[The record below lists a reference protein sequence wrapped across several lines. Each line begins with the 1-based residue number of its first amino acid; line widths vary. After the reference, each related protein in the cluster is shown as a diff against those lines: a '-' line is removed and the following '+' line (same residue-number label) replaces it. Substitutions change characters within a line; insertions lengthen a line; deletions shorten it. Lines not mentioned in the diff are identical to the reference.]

1 MYIRFFF
8 LRRTLGKFAAK
19 CATWDPVPVATLRQK
34 IRKYSSENIR
44 TSRASIGASGRI
56 VWRTLRMGSWTLKCW
71 FHSSQKFSHLVPV
84 SCGCA
89 VGLRAFGGTH
99 PHHLRQKS
107 FHKIQHWKAQTSI
120 GQYTKTLLTIKRL
133 SPKGKCWL
141 EQHCTLSTFP
151 KTDCCGLS
159 ALPRKVGSC
168 RPPIFAKPLFVES
181 LPLVLSVF

>member
-1 MYIRFFF
+1 MFWNVPPGLPSEHLEELFGEPWEWVPGHWNVDFIQTKDLVTLF
-8 LRRTLGKFAAK
+8 LSAAEVLLGWGPLAVLILTTFVKSLFTRSSTEKHKHHWVVCKNK
-19 CATWDPVPVATLRQK
+19 CL
-34 IRKYSSENIR
+34 SS
-44 TSRASIGASGRI
+44 G
-56 VWRTLRMGSWTLKCW
+56 
-71 FHSSQKFSHLVPV
+71 
-84 SCGCA
+84 
-89 VGLRAFGGTH
+89 
-99 PHHLRQKS
+99 
-107 FHKIQHWKAQTSI
+107 
-120 GQYTKTLLTIKRL
+120 RL

>member
-1 MYIRFFF
+1 MKEPWGSLLQSAPHEIQCPWPPW
-8 LRRTLGKFAAK
+8 GKK
-19 CATWDPVPVATLRQK
+19 L
-34 IRKYSSENIR
+34 ENIHQSDVLEH
-44 TSRASIGASGRI
+44 TSRAFIGASGRI
-56 VWRTLRMGSWTLKCW
+56 VWRTLRMGSWTLRCW
-71 FHSSQKFSHLVPV
+71 FHSNQRFSHLVPV
-84 SCGCA
+84 SCRGA